1 MVRRM
6 AVIGAVV
13 ALTAINA
20 FAPSVAKAGEGP
32 STELRAGKAE
42 DKPIDRS
49 TGLTDSVKVPSSAK
63 TTEGGQGK
71 HLFILSG
78 QSNMAR
84 MDPEISFIPAVEKT
98 FGKENVTV
106 VKNAKGGKPI
116 RAWYDLT
123 ESAEGNNSADGK
135 GRIGDL
141 YNALMN
147 DVKAA
152 TAGKNYDTVTFVWM
166 QGEKDADEGT
176 GTDLYADSFKGILA
190 QLKSD
195 LKLESINFVI
205 GRISDAK
212 MDVPSWVKMREVQVK
227 LAEDDPHGAWINTD
241 DLNDRGTRLH
251 NTHYFEEGYKTLGE
265 RFAEKAIGLIEKQ
278 GRVRDSL

>member
-1 MVRRM
+1 MNRIRII
-6 AVIGAVV
+6 VIASIVF
-13 ALTAINA
+13 A
-20 FAPSVAKAGEGP
+20 FLVF
-32 STELRAGKAE
+32 TGKAE

-49 TGLTDSVKVPSSAK
+49 TGITPPKASSDVAVTAGPS
-63 TTEGGQGK
+63 TELRAGK

-78 QSNMAR
+78 QSNMAH
-84 MDPEISFIPAVEKT
+84 MSPEGSFIPAVEKA

-106 VKNAKGGKPI
+106 VKNAKGGAPI
-116 RAWYDLT
+116 RGWYDLT
-123 ESAEGNNSADGK
+123 ESPAKKRSADGK
-135 GRIGDL
+135 GVIGDL

-152 TAGKNYDTVTFVWM
+152 TASNNYDTVTFVWM
-166 QGEKDADEGT
+166 QGETDADWVT
-176 GTDLYADSFKGILA
+176 GPDRYADSFKGILA

-195 LKLESINFVI
+195 LKLESIDFVI

-212 MDVPSWVKMREVQVK
+212 SDVPSWVKIREVQVK

-241 DLNDRGTRLH
+241 DLNDRVDKKTGEKV
-251 NTHYFEEGYKTLGE
+251 NDTHYNGKGLKILGE

-278 GRVRDSL
+278 KSVKKIEEPAEVMPL